1 MIKGKTHLTRGKIFL
16 LIKEKKRKIEPDTIV
31 GWDCFFLT
39 IWSPFHFT
47 GINRVYSNI
56 KQRLLFRCMMMIHMN

>member
-16 LIKEKKRKIEPDTIV
+16 LIKEKEERLNRIRLLDGIV
-31 GWDCFFLT
+31 FLT
-39 IWSPFHFT
+39 MWSPFHFT